1 MGMTGIQI
9 KNDLNK
15 TSESHYVPF
24 QTIQSY
30 YIYVNLKYEIL
41 SMADYTSN
49 CTTFAAKNFICNDYN

>member
-1 MGMTGIQI
+1 MGMTGIQK
-9 KNDLNK
+9 KNDLHK
-15 TSESHYVPF
+15 TPESHYVPF

-49 CTTFAAKNFICNDYN
+49 GTTFAAKNFICNDYK